1 MLSLIRPTFQTV
13 IYMNTHTP
21 KTPWYREPWVWLM
34 IAFPMSAVIGG
45 MITIYL
51 AVTTSTG
58 MVVDDY
64 YERGKAINLVLARDE
79 AAARYQLRASIDL
92 DMRDNLVQLQLESAE
107 ASMPKMLTFS
117 LLHPTQ
123 PGRDQVIMLRHA
135 GDGVYYGDIDEVA
148 RGSWYLQL
156 ATDDW
161 RLSGK
166 LQVPAVETLVL
177 LPVDAGMTE

>member
-1 MLSLIRPTFQTV
+1 
-13 IYMNTHTP
+13 MNTHTP

-51 AVTTSTG
+51 AVSTSTG
-58 MVVDDY
+58 LVVDDY
-64 YERGKAINLVLARDE
+64 YKRGKAINLDLARDD
-79 AAARYQLRASIDL
+79 AAARYQLRATIDL
-92 DMRDNLVQLQLESAE
+92 DMRDNLVQLQLESAS
-107 ASMPKMLTFS
+107 ASLPKMLTFS

-123 PGRDQVIMLRHA
+123 PGHDQVIMLRHA

-156 ATDDW
+156 AGDDW
-161 RLSGK
+161 RLSGSMQMP
-166 LQVPAVETLVL
+166 LVDTLLL
-177 LPVDAGMTE
+177 LPVDAGLAE